1 MKKECKGLWIPIE
14 IYENEELSIQD
25 IFLLCEIHSLDNGAG
40 CFAKNEHFCKRMK
53 IKIAHLEGRYCE
65 LAELAMDAI
74 SVDNIDEAIALLNN
88 CKNIKLK
95 IEMLEI
101 MIEEL
106 YR

>member
-1 MKKECKGLWIPIE
+1 MNN
-14 IYENEELSIQD
+14 ENM
-25 IFLLCEIHSLDNGAG
+25 FV
-40 CFAKNEHFCKRMK
+40 

-88 CKNIKLK
+88 CKNNKLK

-101 MIEEL
+101 MVEGL
-106 YR
+106 

>member
-1 MKKECKGLWIPIE
+1 MNN
-14 IYENEELSIQD
+14 ENM
-25 IFLLCEIHSLDNGAG
+25 FV
-40 CFAKNEHFCKRMK
+40 